1 MRAAAAGAVA
11 AAAADRSCLSLQ
23 KRVYLQETVQTE
35 WVEKAAEGS
44 GFESGLRWWVP
55 DFVA

>member
-1 MRAAAAGAVA
+1 
-11 AAAADRSCLSLQ
+11 
-23 KRVYLQETVQTE
+23 LQETVQTE
-35 WVEKAAEGS
+35 WVEEAAEGS